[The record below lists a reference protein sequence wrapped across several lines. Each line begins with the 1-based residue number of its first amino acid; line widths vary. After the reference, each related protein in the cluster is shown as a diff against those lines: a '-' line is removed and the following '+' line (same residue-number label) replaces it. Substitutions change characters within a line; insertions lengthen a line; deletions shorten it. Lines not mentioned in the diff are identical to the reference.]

1 MYFLSTIWIILFSE
15 FAILAARVAS
25 FMSIVEV
32 IILPMIILKFR
43 CEKIIYILLV
53 LFSFLMLYINIFL
66 KKVVGPYYL
75 IEGFL

>member
-1 MYFLSTIWIILFSE
+1 
-15 FAILAARVAS
+15 
-25 FMSIVEV
+25 MSIVEV